1 MSQKSPE
8 KKLGIIVIAGP
19 TASGKSD
26 LAIRLARALNG
37 EIISADS
44 RQVYHGMD
52 IGTGKVTKREQKLAR
67 HWLLDVA
74 SPTRQY
80 TVANFVR
87 DATKAIHNITERGKV
102 PIICGG
108 TGFWIDALVYGT
120 SIPDVKPD
128 PKLRAALQKLS
139 VPQLFA
145 KLKKLDPA
153 RANSIDPHNPVRLIR
168 ALEIVMKT
176 GKPVPQ
182 QTATTPYRVL
192 YLCITR
198 EQKELHARIEKRL
211 DARLRQGMI
220 AEVQKLHAQGVSW
233 KRLESFGLEYRW
245 VARFLQKKVARA
257 DMRTNLLH
265 DIIAYAKRQLTWW
278 RRNGDVG
285 WVKAGIARMV

>member
-1 MSQKSPE
+1 MSQKGSPD
-8 KKLGIIVIAGP
+8 KPKLIVIAGP

-44 RQVYHGMD
+44 RQVYKGMD

-67 HWLLDVA
+67 HWLIDVA

-80 TVANFVR
+80 TVAHFVR
-87 DATKAIHNITERGKV
+87 NATKAIRDITKRGKV

-128 PKLRAALQKLS
+128 AKLRAKLQKLS
-139 VPQLFA
+139 TSQLFS
-145 KLKKLDPA
+145 KLQKLDPT
-153 RANSIDPHNPVRLIR
+153 RAQSIDPKNPVRLIR

-182 QTATTPYRVL
+182 QSATTPYHVL
-192 YLCITR
+192 YLCVSR
-198 EQKELHARIEKRL
+198 NAEELRARIEKRL

-220 AEVQKLHAQGVSW
+220 AEVQKLHTQGVSW
-233 KRLESFGLEYRW
+233 KKLESFGLEYRW
-245 VARFLQKKVARA
+245 VARFLQKKIAR
-257 DMRTNLLH
+257 DEMRTALLH
-265 DIIAYAKRQLTWW
+265 DIIAYSKRQLTWW
-278 RRNGDVG
+278 RRNGDVR
-285 WVKAGIARMV
+285 WVKAGIAQMV